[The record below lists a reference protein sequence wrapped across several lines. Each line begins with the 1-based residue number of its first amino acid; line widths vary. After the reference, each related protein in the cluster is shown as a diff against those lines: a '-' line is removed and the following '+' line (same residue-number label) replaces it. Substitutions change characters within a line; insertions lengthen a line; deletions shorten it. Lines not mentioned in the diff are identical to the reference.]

1 MIVGIGVDVVHVRR
15 LEHWR
20 TVPGLL
26 ERFFHPDELSTALSR
41 GGGAS
46 LSLAARFAAKEAL
59 GKAFGTGL
67 AGIVLKDIRV
77 VNRHNGRPEMELFGT
92 AAAALDRSGADRIH
106 LSMTHERD
114 NAIAMVVLESTGE
127 GR

>member
-26 ERFFHPDELSTALSR
+26 ERFFHPEELSTALSR

-46 LSLAARFAAKEAL
+46 PFPRRSVSPPRRRSQGLRHGLS
-59 GKAFGTGL
+59 
-67 AGIVLKDIRV
+67 GIVLK
-77 VNRHNGRPEMELFGT
+77 E
-92 AAAALDRSGADRIH
+92 SGW
-106 LSMTHERD
+106 
-114 NAIAMVVLESTGE
+114 
-127 GR
+127 